1 MPIVVRVIVVLML
14 AAVSWSCDQSSIA
27 PQRPAPF
34 TYSVTG
40 TAKTVQITYSQADY
54 SIIGTDRSQTLPFV
68 YTWPTPPNKFQLI
81 LLGAGVTT
89 PGDSGTVR
97 IAVIE
102 NGVETAS
109 DVATGYPNGVT
120 IQYAHQ

>member
-1 MPIVVRVIVVLML
+1 M
-14 AAVSWSCDQSSIA
+14 
-27 PQRPAPF
+27 
-34 TYSVTG
+34 YSVTG
-40 TAKTVQITYSQADY
+40 TAKTVQITYSQPDY
-54 SIIGTDRSQTLPFV
+54 SIIGTDQSQTLPFV
-68 YTWPTPPNKFQLI
+68 YKWPAPPNKFQLI
-81 LLGAGVTT
+81 LLTAGITT

-109 DVATGYPNGVT
+109 DVATAYPNGVT